1 MTQYNTLN
9 VKLPNFQ
16 LNKLKFAIKNRNEIT
31 LNLSSNLIQNSN
43 DETNFPQKLLLA
55 DTQVTKIRKAFAN
68 GSSANIKFSK
78 TQLSKI
84 VQLGGVL
91 RDIPIFGNILSSVAI
106 KGTDIARNL
115 EEKKF
120 LHKQI
125 DRLNKE
131 YITGSGITLTNNE
144 IKDIMKVIKS
154 LENRGILLKG
164 TTRKITS
171 QEGGFLN
178 FLRPLMTAG
187 LPLMKSVLTPLA
199 KSVLLPLEL
208 SAGMSTADAAIQ
220 KTIYGSGATALITSN
235 EEMEDIKENS

>member
-1 MTQYNTLN
+1 M
-9 VKLPNFQ
+9 F
-16 LNKLKFAIKNRNEIT
+16 
-31 LNLSSNLIQNSN
+31 SN
-43 DETNFPQKLLLA
+43 
-55 DTQVTKIRKAFAN
+55 IRKAFAN
-68 GSSANIKFSK
+68 GSPANIKFSK

-106 KGTDIARNL
+106 KGTYIARNL

-125 DRLNKE
+125 DRLNKA

-164 TTRKITS
+164 TTRKTTS
-171 QEGGFLN
+171 QEGGFRN

-187 LPLMKSVLTPLA
+187 LPLTKSVLATLA
-199 KSVLLPLEL
+199 KGIVLPIGL
-208 SAGMSTADAAIQ
+208 SAAMSTKDAAI
-220 KTIYGSGATALITSN
+220 KKKVYVSRTTALIIEN
-235 EEMEDIKENS
+235 EEIEDIMKIVRSLEESGLPMKGISDN